1 LSELFVIPYPKEEA
15 PASHLPGTVGWL
27 RSSFPLIWEM
37 VELEFIRNVG
47 LYCSHFFVVYSNWRW
62 RIITKDHMVNDEI
75 RVKEV
80 RLIGVEGEQL
90 GVKPIREAMQLAT
103 ELNLDLVNVAPTA
116 KPPVCRIMDYGK
128 FRYEQQ
134 KKEKEARKNQ
144 KVVEI
149 KEVRFSATIDEHDY
163 QTKLRNVVKFLN
175 EQDKVKCTVRFRGRE
190 ITHASIGQKVLERVA
205 RETEELSSMERRPKL
220 EGRSMIMILTPKVTT

>member
-1 LSELFVIPYPKEEA
+1 
-15 PASHLPGTVGWL
+15 
-27 RSSFPLIWEM
+27 
-37 VELEFIRNVG
+37 
-47 LYCSHFFVVYSNWRW
+47 
-62 RIITKDHMVNDEI
+62 MVNEEI

-144 KVVEI
+144 KVVEL

-205 RETEELSSMERRPKL
+205 RETEELSAMERRPKL